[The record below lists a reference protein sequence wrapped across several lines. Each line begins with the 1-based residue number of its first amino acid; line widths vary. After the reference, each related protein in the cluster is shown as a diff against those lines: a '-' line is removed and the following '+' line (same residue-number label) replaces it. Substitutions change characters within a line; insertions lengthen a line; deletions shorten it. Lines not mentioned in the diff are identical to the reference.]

1 MRQISYYYHTTP
13 FEDILKEL
21 QKRKRR
27 KNPPNPFWYRID
39 FWQDFRETGIIL
51 GLTAVMIQFL
61 FWELN
66 GEWKMPLGYYTICA
80 VLVILGILSWQ
91 YSKRTWIEVIDDGER
106 DDSRMIFHCP
116 FRSEEIMR
124 MNQISEVKLV
134 KNSYVYG
141 SMYIYDEHRTP
152 KFCIS
157 HTANNFELLSRNLEW
172 HNKKITEVAG
182 WEMEKELMEE
192 LRKHKI
198 KK

>member
-13 FEDILKEL
+13 FEEILMEL

-27 KNPPNPFWYRID
+27 KNPPNPFRYRID

-51 GLTAVMIQFL
+51 GVTAAMIQFL
-61 FWELN
+61 FWKLN

-116 FRSEEIMR
+116 FHSEEVMR
-124 MNQISEVKLV
+124 MNQISEAKLV

-141 SMYIYDEHRTP
+141 YMYVYDEHETP

-172 HNKKITEVAG
+172 HNKKIIEVAG
-182 WEMEKELMEE
+182 WEMEKELMAEFQ
-192 LRKHKI
+192 KHKI